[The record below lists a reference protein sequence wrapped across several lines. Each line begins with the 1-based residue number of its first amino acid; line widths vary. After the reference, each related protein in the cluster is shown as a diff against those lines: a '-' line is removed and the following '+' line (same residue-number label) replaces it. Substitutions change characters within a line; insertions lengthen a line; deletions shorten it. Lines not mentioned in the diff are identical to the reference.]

1 MPYTTVPIYTFQNPT
16 VAFGVTFGQVQS
28 YLRSIYNPIDVTVPV
43 VINNISEILYYK
55 THNINGIVKQY
66 NIKDIVSYRDRLFV
80 AIKNTTNSPS
90 VFSKEWKEITDVISR
105 YDISNSIPQGLK
117 RPGDKWF
124 NPITSL
130 VYTYTKNMNQYVWLS
145 D

>member
-1 MPYTTVPIYTFQNPT
+1 MTTVPNTFQNPT
-16 VAFGVTFGQVQS
+16 VAFGVTLGQVQS
-28 YLRSIYNPIDVTVPV
+28 YFSSIYKPIDVTIPI
-43 VINNISEILYYK
+43 VINNISEISYYK
-55 THNINGIVKQY
+55 THNINGTVKQY
-66 NIKDIVSYRDRLFV
+66 NIKDIVYYRDRLFV
-80 AIKNTTNSPS
+80 AITNTTNSPS
-90 VFSKEWKEITDVISR
+90 LFSKEWKEITEVISR
-105 YDISNSIPQGLK
+105 YDISRSIPQGLK

>member
-1 MPYTTVPIYTFQNPT
+1 MTTVPNTFQNPT
-16 VAFGVTFGQVQS
+16 VAFGVTFGQVS
-28 YLRSIYNPIDVTVPV
+28 DYFNSIYKPIDVTIPI
-43 VINNISEILYYK
+43 VINNISEISYYK
-55 THNINGIVKQY
+55 THNINGTVKQY
-66 NIKDIVSYRDRLFV
+66 NIKDIVYYRDRLFV
-80 AIKNTTNSPS
+80 AITNTTNSPS

-105 YDISNSIPQGLK
+105 YDISRSIPQGLK